1 MGSAAFLFS
10 KPSILLSFMLSV
22 TSPTAVRGIG
32 KFLTDSGYDADHM
45 GQGMGL
51 SEGLYA
57 NLDNLQPL
65 LQRTEGDALLAVLA
79 RLFFVAWPVDVE
91 LCRRVI
97 PERTLSDC
105 VETGLLSVAGN
116 NFESHG
122 ALLPF
127 PNLICASDA
136 SRLRGMSPDLVIG
149 PSATT
154 HLIARLAVPGVAES
168 TLDIGT
174 GSGVLALHAAAYSK
188 QVTGTDINERSLVF
202 AKYNAALNGISQVE
216 FVCGDAFIP
225 VQGRR
230 FSRVIANPPFFLSP
244 AKKFTYSDSPL
255 ELDGFSRKLAKE
267 APQYLEDGGF
277 FQMICEWVQIEGER
291 WEQRLNEWF
300 QGAGCDVLILQGP
313 RLSPIDYAEKRFKEA
328 QVLLPYRP
336 ESFFDE
342 RIDYFK
348 KQKVETI
355 LGGVITMRKRS
366 GSNWFSLLTADPV
379 STRGGEA
386 VRERFDTITF
396 AGSHSNEN
404 LMECRFRLADD
415 VVMEQRSGF
424 GAAGWQTTSRE
435 LAKTAGF
442 QDRLRLDAAV
452 AQFIELFDGR
462 HALCEIAQRVSQTL
476 QLPPEEAAQR
486 CMQLARRLL
495 QSSFVHPV

>member
-1 MGSAAFLFS
+1 M
-10 KPSILLSFMLSV
+10 LLV
-22 TSPTAVRGIG
+22 TSPGAIRSIG
-32 KFLTDSGYDADHM
+32 EFLADSGYDADHM
-45 GQGMGL
+45 GQALGL
-51 SEGLYA
+51 NEGLHA
-57 NLDNLQPL
+57 NLANLRPL

-79 RLFFVAWPVDVE
+79 RLFFVAWPVKVE

-105 VETGLLSVAGN
+105 VETGLLSVTGN
-116 NFESHG
+116 NFESCA

-127 PNLICASDA
+127 PNLICACDA
-136 SRLRGMSPDLVIG
+136 SRLRGMNPDLVIG

-154 HLIARLAVPGVAES
+154 HLIARLAVPGDGES

-202 AKYNAALNGISQVE
+202 AKYNAALNGVSQVE
-216 FVCGDAFIP
+216 FVCGDAFVP
-225 VQGRR
+225 VQGRK

-267 APQYLEDGGF
+267 APEYLEDGGF
-277 FQMICEWVQIEGER
+277 FQMICEWAQMEGEP

-328 QVLLPYRP
+328 QVLMPYRP
-336 ESFFDE
+336 DSFLDE

-366 GSNWFSLLTADPV
+366 GSNWFSVLTADPV

-386 VRERFDTITF
+386 VRERFDTITA
-396 AGSHSNEN
+396 AGSHSNES

-415 VVMEQRSGF
+415 VVMEQKSALGP
-424 GAAGWQTTSRE
+424 AGWQTTSRE
-435 LAKTAGF
+435 LVKAAGF

-452 AQFIELFDGR
+452 AQFIELFNGSHTLR
-462 HALCEIAQRVSQTL
+462 EIAHRVSETL
-476 QLPPEEAAQR
+476 ELPADEASQR

-495 QSSFVHPV
+495 QSSFIHSV